1 MCVIVA
7 ILSAAPHLGNEEATH
22 QAETPPNTM
31 LRNNYAD
38 QVYSRQYRAVIAHCV
53 QSKGQLADTADMI
66 VATSAA
72 KSH

>member
-1 MCVIVA
+1 
-7 ILSAAPHLGNEEATH
+7 
-22 QAETPPNTM
+22 M

-38 QVYSRQYRAVIAHCV
+38 QVYRRQYRAVIAHCV
-53 QSKGQLADTADMI
+53 QSKGQLAGTADMI